1 DCLVAILGCGKNR
14 LKKALSGAPDCR
26 YGKKD
31 RGRQHGSSSVE
42 AFFHVQ
48 YHQIGEA
55 LPDRF
60 IKRGQDRIR
69 DLDSD
74 SEPDQD
80 GAFNSEDEDNEL
92 KAWLDKPSSGLV
104 FNTVV
109 NKEHL
114 VRRYLPP
121 GNLAELFEHYQ
132 ALQSLLGARSVSYST
147 FIRCYNESWKDVLR
161 FREKSMFTQCEVCQ
175 TLKAQL
181 HSSIGL
187 ELKLGALKAHR
198 THLEDTFK
206 DRSQL
211 WQLQSLS
218 EDGHSSSVLT
228 IVLDGMDQSKFAVP
242 RDPAL
247 RAAASLCPSCLDSS
261 SCPCQTIQFA
271 QCYYF
276 YVVVRLRPLMHTE
289 GQHREAAHEV
299 AWRLGVRLDPGSSC
313 GRRTRQK
320 GLSLC
325 HRDNSLGAGESY
337 WDATCAHTL

>member
-1 DCLVAILGCGKNR
+1 MDYFSKN
-14 LKKALSGAPDCR
+14 
-26 YGKKD
+26 
-31 RGRQHGSSSVE
+31 
-42 AFFHVQ
+42 
-48 YHQIGEA
+48 GEA

-74 SEPDQD
+74 SEPD
-80 GAFNSEDEDNEL
+80 S
-92 KAWLDKPSSGLV
+92 
-104 FNTVV
+104 
-109 NKEHL
+109 
-114 VRRYLPP
+114 R
-121 GNLAELFEHYQ
+121 
-132 ALQSLLGARSVSYST
+132 VS
-147 FIRCYNESWKDVLR
+147 FCFGRVLR
-161 FREKSMFTQCEVCQ
+161 LRFTQCEVCQ

-187 ELKLGALKAHR
+187 ELKLGALKAYR
-198 THLEDTFK
+198 THLEDTF
-206 DRSQL
+206 QL

-261 SCPCQTIQFA
+261 SCLCQTIQFA

-276 YVVVRLRPLMHTE
+276 NVVVRLRPLMHTE
-289 GQHREAAHEV
+289 GQHREPAHEV
-299 AWRLGVRLDPGSSC
+299 AWRLGVGLDPGSSC
-313 GRRTRQK
+313 GRRTCQK

-325 HRDNSLGAGESY
+325 HRDNSLGAGESH